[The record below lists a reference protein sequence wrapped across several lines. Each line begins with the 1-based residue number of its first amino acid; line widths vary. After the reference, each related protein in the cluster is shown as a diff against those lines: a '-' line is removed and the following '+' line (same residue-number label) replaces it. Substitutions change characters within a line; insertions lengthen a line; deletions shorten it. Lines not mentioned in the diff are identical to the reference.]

1 MMTVLPNGIV
11 LAAAI
16 VCEGVGF
23 CPFAVTP
30 LALGP
35 QQILQAQY
43 AVTVAVM
50 VNCAHVYA
58 FCLVALS
65 EAIVECVSLRVQ
77 ERVPFYVE

>member
-50 VNCAHVYA
+50 M
-58 FCLVALS
+58 LVRGICVSYLIALS